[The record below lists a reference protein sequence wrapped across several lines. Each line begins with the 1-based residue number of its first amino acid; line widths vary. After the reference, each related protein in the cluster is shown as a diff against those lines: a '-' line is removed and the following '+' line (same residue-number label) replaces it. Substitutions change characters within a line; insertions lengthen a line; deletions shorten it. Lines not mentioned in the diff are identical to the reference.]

1 MRTEIISEKEGI
13 ALSTLFIMGP
23 AIILPTGADALKD
36 FWIAIILSV
45 VLGALVSLMY
55 IKILSAFPG
64 KDLFDISEILFGR
77 FAGKAVSL
85 LYVWFAFHLAS
96 LIFADYTYF
105 IKTVNFPE
113 VNELTII
120 IFPAILCIWALK
132 IGIEGLGRFSTL
144 IFVPLCS
151 FVLIAIFLL
160 IPKMDF
166 EHLLPVFEN
175 GFQPIFRGTFSVLT
189 FPFAETVV
197 FMGVFNCFRENK
209 SISKVYLFSII
220 LGGFFILLTKSS
232 EVLVLGIDKFTQFYF
247 PAYASVSRVEIGNFI
262 QRIEIIVG
270 LLFTLSGLV
279 KVCICML
286 AACKGI
292 SKILGFDDYRFL
304 VTPMVLLNVAF
315 VFISYSNIIQLRF
328 WTSYISMYYK
338 FPFQVIL
345 PLIILAFALLKKKSN
360 SLKQTAK

>member
-1 MRTEIISEKEGI
+1 
-13 ALSTLFIMGP
+13 
-23 AIILPTGADALKD
+23 
-36 FWIAIILSV
+36 
-45 VLGALVSLMY
+45 
-55 IKILSAFPG
+55 
-64 KDLFDISEILFGR
+64 
-77 FAGKAVSL
+77 
-85 LYVWFAFHLAS
+85 
-96 LIFADYTYF
+96 
-105 IKTVNFPE
+105 
-113 VNELTII
+113 
-120 IFPAILCIWALK
+120 
-132 IGIEGLGRFSTL
+132 
-144 IFVPLCS
+144 
-151 FVLIAIFLL
+151 
-160 IPKMDF
+160 MDF